1 MNKFVKIKGL
11 DLGKLVLMIV
21 LLSIIKTQAQVM
33 INKSIPAVILKDDL
47 GSCIN
52 GEPWKSSELKK
63 RNNLIL
69 YVAPNQQS
77 DIEPLLL
84 KVDEQKY
91 SENLFTTT
99 LILNTKATWIPN
111 SIIETKV
118 KNKAKDDSL
127 KIYVL
132 DKDEVVLSNW
142 ELSKDK
148 PNIILVDERGE
159 VTYLYKDELTEKV
172 INELLS
178 QIELQINKGVK
189 K

>member
-1 MNKFVKIKGL
+1 MNTFIKIKTL
-11 DLGKLVLMIV
+11 NLINLALMIV

-33 INKSIPAVILKDDL
+33 IDKSIPAVILKDDL

-52 GEPWKSSELKK
+52 GEPWNSSELK
-63 RNNLIL
+63 RINNLIL

-77 DIEPLLL
+77 DIEPLLS
-84 KVDEQKY
+84 KIDEQKY
-91 SENLFTTT
+91 SEKLFSTT
-99 LILNTKATWIPN
+99 LILNTQATWIPN
-111 SIIETKV
+111 SIIEKKV

-132 DKDEVVLSNW
+132 DKDEVVLKKW
-142 ELSKDK
+142 ELSNDN
-148 PNIILVDERGE
+148 PNVILTDERGE

-172 INELLS
+172 INELLN
-178 QIELQINKGVK
+178 QIEMQISKGVK